1 MNKVMYLINYIL
13 LIINALLGVWF
24 TFYTILGS
32 YPFGGYITADDI
44 EIQLIAAL
52 IFEFVFF
59 TISKIISLKLKVDL
73 SFKGKEIFSF
83 VPKAVVIS
91 ALIIATTL
99 IAYSF
104 VIKINIEFA
113 IMIIVMA
120 FSILLEIG
128 ITRMYKTEID

>member
-32 YPFGGYITADDI
+32 YPFGDYITADDI

>member
-32 YPFGGYITADDI
+32 YPFGDYITADDI

-128 ITRMYKTEID
+128 ITRMYKTEIN